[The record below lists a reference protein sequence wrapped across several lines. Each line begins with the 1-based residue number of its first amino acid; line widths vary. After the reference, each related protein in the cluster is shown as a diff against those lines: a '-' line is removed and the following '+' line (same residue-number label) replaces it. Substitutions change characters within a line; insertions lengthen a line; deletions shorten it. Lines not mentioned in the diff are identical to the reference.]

1 MDIPSNIEKEI
12 KATAVGWFVSGISD
26 WSETN
31 IESIEDALNE
41 GKSSG
46 EEWELWYPFENDNPA
61 HIAGLALDLE
71 GHIRRIVL
79 MALKEKD
86 LRSE

>member
-1 MDIPSNIEKEI
+1 MEIPENIEKEI

-41 GKSSG
+41 GQSSG
-46 EEWELWYPFENDNPA
+46 EDWELWYPFENDSPA

-71 GHIRRIVL
+71 GHIRRIVAK
-79 MALKEKD
+79 ALAEKD

>member
-12 KATAVGWFVSGISD
+12 KETAIGWFVSGIED
-26 WSETN
+26 WSETTA
-31 IESIEDALNE
+31 ESIEDALNE
-41 GKSSG
+41 GKTEGDDWS
-46 EEWELWYPFENDNPA
+46 LWYPFENDNPA

-79 MALKEKD
+79 MALKEKE